1 MLRLPLDARH
11 LAARLFITS
20 ILTAVVA
27 SVASID
33 VVDPPAPLA
42 EPPVVEP
49 PSTTIASTLVESQE
63 FDVIGVR
70 VELWRDVVRRPGG
83 QEVEVERAVFL
94 RAGEVVFAEI
104 GRDVRRVCDR
114 WPTTQCRVH
123 IERISNFAI
132 DLRIDSHMGEAR
144 VERVK
149 IDLRSGQPFTI
160 LEAIRR
166 DRRQEVLDL
175 CLSQVKDE
183 QLCSPV
189 GLEAAEI
196 GFSVQ
201 GEWVLDWD
209 AKRSPS
215 PQLRVPF
222 EKVQDLLDP
231 AGPLRLAKVEVRRT
245 PRVLRVADN
254 GLRIVAVEV
263 AFVLDGVAV
272 DRGRFELPEVQ
283 TAAGTPVWSSRFEH
297 DDWGWRLCFTSTE
310 EWSRRGLAFFGS
322 PPTPGDD
329 EKPVCGFEVKLLH
342 GPFLELIQHWS
353 NDPRVDVLRLNLDT
367 GRPWSV
373 RNAIRPERW
382 TDYMK
387 VCRHRVFKHM
397 VNRDFGDEFEY
408 MSSVCG
414 SHEDVPLN
422 IGAGGLT
429 FDVFVQWKSDWT
441 KTVHIPVGDLRDL
454 LEPDG
459 PWGSMVPPPP
469 GLRRQRSLPLE

>member
-11 LAARLFITS
+11 FAAKLFITS

-27 SVASID
+27 SVASVD

-49 PSTTIASTLVESQE
+49 PSTVIASTLVESQE

-70 VELWRDVVRRPGG
+70 VERWRDVVRRPGG
-83 QEVEVERAVFL
+83 QEVEVERVASW
-94 RAGEVVFAEI
+94 RAGEVAFAEI
-104 GRDVRRVCDR
+104 APDVRRVCDR

-160 LEAIRR
+160 LDAIRR

-189 GLEAAEI
+189 GLDGAEI

-201 GEWVLDWD
+201 GEWVLHWD
-209 AKRSPS
+209 SNNRPS
-215 PQLRVPF
+215 RQLRVPF
-222 EKVQDLLDP
+222 ENVQDLLDP
-231 AGPLRLAKVEVRRT
+231 AGPLRLAEVEVRRT
-245 PRVLRVADN
+245 SRVLRVADN
-254 GLRIVAVEV
+254 GLRIVAVEL

-283 TAAGTPVWSSRFEH
+283 TVAGTPVWSRRFEH
-297 DDWGWRLCFTSTE
+297 DGWGWRLCFTTTE
-310 EWSRRGLAFFGS
+310 EWSRRGLAFYGS
-322 PPTPGDD
+322 LNMTRDEDD
-329 EKPVCGFEVKLLH
+329 PLCGFVVKLLH
-342 GPFLELIQHWS
+342 GPFLELIQRRS
-353 NDPRVDVLRLNLDT
+353 NDPTSTVLRLNLDS

-387 VCRHRVFKHM
+387 VCRRRVFKHM
-397 VNRDFGDEFEY
+397 VDRDFGDSFEY
-408 MSSVCG
+408 MSRVCG

-429 FDVFVQWKSDWT
+429 FDVFVQWRSRWT
-441 KTVHIPVGDLRDL
+441 ETVHIPVSDLRDL

-469 GLRRQRSLPLE
+469 ALRRQRSLPLQ